1 MPRRTMLEFA
11 VLNIY
16 DGGPV
21 RLWRED
27 DSDTLLLHDTILY
40 KNLF

>member
-1 MPRRTMLEFA
+1 MLEFA

-27 DSDTLLLHDTILY
+27 DSDRV
-40 KNLF
+40 LFVV